1 LLHIVVRSPPEL
13 YQVLTI
19 KIGTKIPPIL
29 PGAGGGGEIVAFL
42 KDAQYIWF
50 LTRAPEEKLFTRA

>member
-1 LLHIVVRSPPEL
+1 VRSPPEL

-29 PGAGGGGEIVAFL
+29 PGAGGGERVAFL